1 MVGTRPIFRLAAYR
15 ALTIGFVSGERV
27 APDLTQDQVDAA
39 LAVLNQALEPGTII
53 GVYLYGSAV
62 AGGLRPDSD
71 LDLFVVTTRR
81 LSRVEKRRLVDGLLP
96 ISGRDSRPSEW
107 RPLEVTVVAL
117 PDVRPWHYPPRWELQ
132 FGEWLRQEFLDGE
145 LKPWPDENPDLGV
158 LVTMVRLTGKAL
170 VGPPPTEVL
179 DAVPHRDLVRA
190 MTDGLPQLIGD
201 LEADTRN
208 VLLTLARIW
217 CTLVTGEIRSKH
229 EAADW
234 ALGQLPAEHRA
245 VLERARD
252 LYLAG
257 GYGSWGDME
266 AVRSLA
272 DHVVSE
278 ARRLASD

>member
-1 MVGTRPIFRLAAYR
+1 MAA
-15 ALTIGFVSGERV
+15 
-27 APDLTQDQVDAA
+27 APPDQIDAA
-39 LAVLNQALEPGTII
+39 LTVLNHALEPGTIV

-71 LDLFVVTTRR
+71 IDLFVVATQR

-96 ISGRDSRPSEW
+96 ISGRDSRPSGW

-117 PDVRPWHYPPRWELQ
+117 PNVRPWQYPPRWELQ

-145 LKPWPDENPDLGV
+145 LEPWPHENPDLGV
-158 LVTMVRLTGKAL
+158 LVTMVRSTGKAL
-170 VGPPPTEVL
+170 VGPAPTEVL
-179 DAVPHRDLVRA
+179 DAVPQPDLVRA
-190 MTDGLPQLIGD
+190 MIDGLPQLIGD

-217 CTLVTGEIRSKH
+217 CTLGTGEIRSKH

-234 ALGQLPAEHRA
+234 ALARLPANHRA
-245 VLERARD
+245 VLVRARD

-257 GYGSWGDME
+257 GYGPWDDME

-272 DHVVSE
+272 DLVIGE
-278 ARRLASD
+278 IQRLDLGDTMIP